1 MMIEVFNYI
10 ASFKISWHRL
20 LCHSLLLQQFYS
32 AIVTVTFSRTGEG
45 PVPFTLHHSPLTID
59 HSHL

>member
-20 LCHSLLLQQFYS
+20 LCHSLVLQQFYS
-32 AIVTVTFSRTGEG
+32 AIVTVTFSWTGEG
-45 PVPFTLHHSPLTID
+45 PVLFTIHH
-59 HSHL
+59 